1 MCRAIATMWI
11 GQFDDAPSAAAAT
24 TAFSNACFVMM
35 SDGRRFSFTMSTM
48 RLPVSN
54 AIQPRSRYGAG
65 MAAQPGSDIPSA
77 SANEFIEVAV
87 PIVLQC
93 PTEGAEDAT
102 ICMNSS

>member
-1 MCRAIATMWI
+1 MWI
-11 GQFDDAPSAAAAT
+11 GQFDDAPNAAAAT
-24 TAFSNACFVMM
+24 TAFSNACLVIM
-35 SDGRRFSFTMSTM
+35 SEGRRFSFTMPTM

-65 MAAQPGSDIPSA
+65 IAAQPGSDMPNVSA
-77 SANEFIEVAV
+77 SEFIDVAV

-93 PTEGAEDAT
+93 PTDGADDDT